1 MTAHP
6 KGTIMRKR
14 FWGLCLAVGVL
25 LSSSVQSEEKAEI
38 KITRQP
44 SIIYMPTYIM
54 EANHLIE
61 SRAAALGAP
70 NLKVDW
76 VNFNGGGNATDALL
90 SNSVDVVNT
99 GVGNMLLLWDR
110 THGGVKGIV
119 ATSAEPLTLITRNPT
134 IKTLRDYTPQDK
146 IAVPTVRTST
156 QAILLQIACEEVFG
170 PGQGAKL
177 DTSTVQLGHP
187 DATAAM
193 LDSNGEITSH
203 FSAPPF
209 VFEEL
214 RRVPGA
220 HVVTDSQQIMGTPLT
235 VAVMFTTTRF
245 ANANPKLV
253 QAVKEASTDA
263 LEYLQA
269 HTADAVAV
277 YRQASKDPT
286 SQDDLLNMLKQPGM
300 MDFSTKPQGTMRFAE
315 HMHEVGLLK
324 TMPKAWTDYFLP
336 IAQNLHGN

>member
-1 MTAHP
+1 MQ
-6 KGTIMRKR
+6 KR
-14 FWGLCLAVGVL
+14 LWGLCLGFGVL
-25 LSSSVQSEEKAEI
+25 LASSVQAQEKTEV

-61 SRAAALGAP
+61 ARAAALGVA

-90 SNSVDVVNT
+90 SNSIDVVNT

-119 ATSAEPLTLITRNPT
+119 ATSAEPLILITRNPA
-134 IKTLRDYTPQDK
+134 IKTLRDYTPKDK
-146 IAVPTVRTST
+146 IALPTVRIST

-177 DTSTVQLGHP
+177 DTNTVQLGHP
-187 DATAAM
+187 DATGAM
-193 LDSNGEITSH
+193 LDPHGEITSH

-253 QAVKEASTDA
+253 QAIKEASADA
-263 LEYLQA
+263 LDYLQT
-269 HTADAVAV
+269 HTAEAVAL
-277 YRQASKDPT
+277 YRKASNDPT
-286 SQDDLLNMLKQPGM
+286 SQDDLMAMLKQPGM

-315 HMHEVGLLK
+315 HMHAVGLLK

-336 IAQNLHGN
+336 IAQDLNGN

>member
-1 MTAHP
+1 
-6 KGTIMRKR
+6 MRNQV
-14 FWGLCLAVGVL
+14 WGLCLAVGVL
-25 LSSSVQSEEKAEI
+25 LSPSLHAQEKAEI

-61 SRAAALGAP
+61 SRAAALGVP

-90 SNSVDVVNT
+90 SDSVDVVNT

-119 ATSAEPLTLITRNPT
+119 ATSAEPLILITRNPA

-146 IAVPTVRTST
+146 IALPTVRIST

-170 PGQGAKL
+170 PRQGAKL
-177 DTSTVQLGHP
+177 DTNTVQLGHP
-187 DATAAM
+187 DATGAM
-193 LDSNGEITSH
+193 LDPHGEITSH

-245 ANANPKLV
+245 ADTNPKLV
-253 QAVKEASTDA
+253 QAVKEASADA
-263 LEYLQA
+263 LDYLQA
-269 HTADAVAV
+269 HTADAVAL
-277 YRQASKDPT
+277 YRESSKDPI
-286 SQDDLLNMLKQPGM
+286 SQDDLMAMLKQPGM

-336 IAQNLHGN
+336 IAQDLGGN

>member
-1 MTAHP
+1 MW
-6 KGTIMRKR
+6 KR

-25 LSSSVQSEEKAEI
+25 LSSLVQAQEKAEI

-54 EANHLIE
+54 EANNLIE
-61 SRAAALGAP
+61 ARAAALGVP

-76 VNFNGGGNATDALL
+76 VSFNGGGNATDALL

-110 THGGVKGIV
+110 TRGGVKGIV
-119 ATSAEPLTLITRNPT
+119 ATSAEPLTLITRNPA
-134 IKTLRDYTPQDK
+134 IKTLRDYTPRDK
-146 IAVPTVRTST
+146 IALPTVRIST
-156 QAILLQIACEEVFG
+156 QAILLQIACEEAFG

-177 DTSTVQLGHP
+177 DTNTVQLGHP
-187 DATAAM
+187 DATGAM
-193 LDSNGEITSH
+193 LDPNGEITSH

-220 HVVTDSQQIMGTPLT
+220 RVVTDSQRIMGTPLT

-253 QAVKEASTDA
+253 QAVKEASADA
-263 LEYLQA
+263 LAYLQA
-269 HTADAVAV
+269 HTAEAVAI
-277 YRQASKDPT
+277 YRRASKDPT
-286 SQDDLLNMLKQPGM
+286 SQDDLLAMLKQPGM

-315 HMHEVGLLK
+315 HMHKTGLLK
-324 TMPKAWTDYFLP
+324 TRPKAWTDYFLP
-336 IAQNLHGN
+336 VAQDLDGN

>member
-1 MTAHP
+1 
-6 KGTIMRKR
+6 MRKR
-14 FWGLCLAVGVL
+14 FWGLCLAVGL
-25 LSSSVQSEEKAEI
+25 LFSSSVQAQEKAEI

-54 EANHLIE
+54 EANNLIE
-61 SRAAALGAP
+61 ARAAALGVP

-76 VNFNGGGNATDALL
+76 VSFNGGGNATDALL

-110 THGGVKGIV
+110 TRGGVKGIV
-119 ATSAEPLTLITRNPT
+119 ATSAEPLTLITRNPA

-146 IAVPTVRTST
+146 IALPTVRIST
-156 QAILLQIACEEVFG
+156 QAILLQIACEEAFG

-177 DTSTVQLGHP
+177 DTNTVQLGHP
-187 DATAAM
+187 DATGAM
-193 LDSNGEITSH
+193 LDPHGEITSH

-220 HVVTDSQQIMGTPLT
+220 RVVTDSQRIMGTPLT

-253 QAVKEASTDA
+253 QAVKEASADA
-263 LEYLQA
+263 LAYLQA
-269 HTADAVAV
+269 HTAEAVAI
-277 YRQASKDPT
+277 YRRASKDPT
-286 SQDDLLNMLKQPGM
+286 SQDDLLAMLKQPGM

-315 HMHEVGLLK
+315 HMHKTGLLK
-324 TMPKAWTDYFLP
+324 TRPKAWTDYFLP
-336 IAQNLHGN
+336 VAQDLDGN

>member
-1 MTAHP
+1 
-6 KGTIMRKR
+6 MRTP
-14 FWGLCLAVGVL
+14 FWALCLALSL
-25 LSSSVQSEEKAEI
+25 LLASPARAQEKTEI

-61 SRAAALGAP
+61 SRAAALGVP
-70 NLKVDW
+70 NLKVEW

-90 SNSVDVVNT
+90 SNSVDIVNT

-110 THGGVKGIV
+110 TRGGVKGIV
-119 ATSAEPLTLITRNPT
+119 ATSAEPLILITRNPA
-134 IKTLRDYTPQDK
+134 IKSLRDYTPQDK
-146 IAVPTVRTST
+146 IALPTVRIST

-177 DTSTVQLGHP
+177 DTNTVQLGHP
-187 DATAAM
+187 DATGAM
-193 LDSNGEITSH
+193 LDPHGEITSH

-220 HVVTDSQQIMGTPLT
+220 HIVTDSQQIMGTPLT

-245 ANANPKLV
+245 ATANPKIV
-253 QAVKEASTDA
+253 QAVKEASADA
-263 LEYLQA
+263 LDYLQA
-269 HTADAVAV
+269 HTAEAVAL
-277 YRQASKDPT
+277 YRTASKDPT
-286 SQDDLLNMLKQPGM
+286 AQDDLLAMLKQPGM
-300 MDFSTKPQGTMRFAE
+300 MDFNTKPQGTMRFAE
-315 HMHEVGLLK
+315 HMHAVGLLK
-324 TMPKAWTDYFLP
+324 TLPKTWTDYFLP
-336 IAQNLHGN
+336 IAQGLDGN

>member
-1 MTAHP
+1 
-6 KGTIMRKR
+6 MRTP
-14 FWGLCLAVGVL
+14 FWALCLALSL
-25 LSSSVQSEEKAEI
+25 LLAPPARAQEKTEI

-61 SRAAALGAP
+61 SRAAALGVP
-70 NLKVDW
+70 NLKVEW

-90 SNSVDVVNT
+90 SNSVDIVNT

-110 THGGVKGIV
+110 TRGGVKGIV
-119 ATSAEPLTLITRNPT
+119 ATSAEPLILITRNPA

-146 IAVPTVRTST
+146 IALPTVRIST

-170 PGQGAKL
+170 PGGGAKL
-177 DTSTVQLGHP
+177 DTNTVQLGHP
-187 DATAAM
+187 DATGAM
-193 LDSNGEITSH
+193 LDPHGEITSH

-220 HVVTDSQQIMGTPLT
+220 HIVTDSQQIMGTPLT

-245 ANANPKLV
+245 ATANPKIV
-253 QAVKEASTDA
+253 QAVKEASADA
-263 LEYLQA
+263 LDYLQA
-269 HTADAVAV
+269 HTAEAVAL
-277 YRQASKDPT
+277 YRTASKDPT
-286 SQDDLLNMLKQPGM
+286 AQDDLLAMLKQPGM
-300 MDFSTKPQGTMRFAE
+300 MDFNTKPQGTMRFAE
-315 HMHEVGLLK
+315 HMHAVGLLK
-324 TMPKAWTDYFLP
+324 TMPKTWTDYFLP
-336 IAQNLHGN
+336 IAQDLDGN

>member
-1 MTAHP
+1 MIHN
-6 KGTIMRKR
+6 RV
-14 FWGLCLAVGVL
+14 WGMCLAVGL
-25 LSSSVQSEEKAEI
+25 LLASPLQAQEKTEI

-54 EANHLIE
+54 EVNHLIE
-61 SRAAALGAP
+61 SRAAALGVP

-76 VNFNGGGNATDALL
+76 INFNGGGNATDALL
-90 SNSVDVVNT
+90 SNSIDVVNT

-110 THGGVKGIV
+110 TRGGVKGIV
-119 ATSAEPLTLITRNPT
+119 ATSAEPLILITRNPA
-134 IKTLRDYTPQDK
+134 IKTLRDYTPLDK
-146 IAVPTVRTST
+146 IALPTVRIST

-170 PGQGAKL
+170 AGQGAKL
-177 DTSTVQLGHP
+177 DTNTVQLGHP
-187 DATAAM
+187 DATGAM
-193 LDSNGEITSH
+193 LDPHGENTSH

-220 HVVTDSQQIMGTPLT
+220 HVVIDSQQIMGTPLT
-235 VAVMFTTTRF
+235 VAVMFTTTRL

-253 QAVKEASTDA
+253 QAVKEASADA
-263 LEYLQA
+263 LAYLQA
-269 HTADAVAV
+269 HTTDAVAL
-277 YRQASKDPT
+277 YREASKDPT
-286 SQDDLLNMLKQPGM
+286 SQDDLLAMLKQPGM

-324 TMPKAWTDYFLP
+324 TMPKTWTDYFLP
-336 IAQNLHGN
+336 IAQDLDGN

>member
-1 MTAHP
+1 MMH
-6 KGTIMRKR
+6 KR
-14 FWGLCLAVGVL
+14 FRGLCLAVGML
-25 LSSSVQSEEKAEI
+25 LSAGAQAQDRPVI
-38 KITRQP
+38 RITRQP

-61 SRAAALGAP
+61 SRAAALGVP

-76 VNFNGGGNATDALL
+76 VGFNGGGNATDALL
-90 SNSVDVVNT
+90 SASVDVVNT

-110 THGGVKGIV
+110 TRGGVKGIV
-119 ATSAEPLTLITRNPT
+119 ATSAEPLVLITRNPN

-146 IAVPTVRTST
+146 IALPTVRIST
-156 QAILLQIACEEVFG
+156 QAILLQIACKEAFG
-170 PGQGAKL
+170 PGQGARL
-177 DTSTVQLGHP
+177 DTNTVQLGHP
-187 DATAAM
+187 DATGAM
-193 LDSNGEITSH
+193 LDPNGEITSH

-209 VFEEL
+209 VFGEL

-253 QAVKEASTDA
+253 QAVKEAAADA
-263 LEYLQA
+263 LDLIQN
-269 HTADAVAV
+269 HTAEAVAI
-277 YRQASKDPT
+277 YRRESKDPT
-286 SQDDLLNMLKQPGM
+286 TIDDLLSMLKEPGM
-300 MDFSTKPQGTMRFAE
+300 MDFKTKPQGTMRFAE

-336 IAQNLHGN
+336 VAQDLDGS